1 MLSGSPLEILFDLGS
16 VAPLWHTLLG
26 LGLLLAAG
34 LYWLYLHASVTRRR
48 FGGAVVFLAISF
60 AAESVVPWLPRES
73 KLAMTLRAIAL
84 LTFLFG
90 LVRALVI
97 MADLVARRRRT
108 DFSTIFRDLATLLAY
123 AIVFL
128 LVARLELNVDV
139 TPLLATSALVTAV
152 IGLALQET
160 LGNIF
165 SGLSLQLQKPFEPG
179 DWVSFDSHLGRV
191 QGIGWR
197 STRLVTRSL
206 EVLDV
211 PNALLAR
218 EVITNYRGTAVG
230 DDLFVGLS
238 YAAPPNRVKEII
250 LRVLHHNRALAGNP
264 APQVWVVEYGDFA
277 IKYRIRFWMIDYS
290 QQDWVRDEIM
300 TSLWYALR
308 RNGIEIPFPIRTLQ
322 VQRVRATFPGDVDRQ
337 RDVMGA
343 LRQVDFLRG
352 LDEEQLAT
360 LVPSLYDVEYGLG
373 EIICREGE
381 AGNTFYVLRSGVV
394 EVVAHGAKGEDRH
407 VADLTAPA
415 FFGEMSLLTGEPRSA
430 TVRAKS
436 DARVLVVE
444 REGFDGLFRS
454 NPAVAETISRTLA
467 QRQDELRERR
477 EQTAAA
483 ETAER
488 ISRRLLASMR
498 TIFGF

>member
-16 VAPLWHTLLG
+16 VAAHWHTLLG
-26 LGLLLAAG
+26 LTLLLAAG
-34 LYWLYLHASVTRRR
+34 LSWLYLRASATRRR
-48 FGGAVVFLAISF
+48 FGGAVAFLAISF
-60 AAESVVPWLPRES
+60 AAESLVAWLPPEWR
-73 KLAMTLRAIAL
+73 LAMTLRAVAL

-97 MADLVARRRRT
+97 MADLFAQRRHS
-108 DFSTIFRDLATLLAY
+108 DFSTIFRDLTTLLVY
-123 AIVFL
+123 GIVIL
-128 LVARLELNVDV
+128 VVARTELNVDV
-139 TPLLATSALVTAV
+139 TPLLATSALITAV
-152 IGLALQET
+152 VGLALQET

-179 DWVSFDSHLGRV
+179 DWVRFGGYLGRI

-206 EVLDV
+206 ELLEV
-211 PNALLAR
+211 PNAVLAR

-250 LRVLHHNRALAGNP
+250 LRVLHHNRALAASP
-264 APQVWVVEYGDFA
+264 PPQVWVVEYGDFA
-277 IKYRIRFWMIDYS
+277 VKYRVRFWMVDYS
-290 QQDWVRDEIM
+290 QQDRVRDEIM

-322 VQRVRATFPGDVDRQ
+322 IQRMRAAFPGDEDRQ
-337 RDVMGA
+337 RDAMGSA
-343 LRQVDFLRG
+343 SPGGFFARSRRG
-352 LDEEQLAT
+352 QLAT

-381 AGNTFYVLRSGVV
+381 TGNTLYVLRSGVV
-394 EVVAHGAKGEDRH
+394 EVLTHGTRGEERH

-454 NPAVAETISRTLA
+454 NPSIAETISRTLA
-467 QRQDELRERR
+467 KRQSELRERR
-477 EQTAAA
+477 EQAPTQEA
-483 ETAER
+483 TDR
-488 ISRRLLASMR
+488 ISRRVLASMR